1 MRQSNPKSY
10 LENNTKS
17 EANLSA
23 TLAVI
28 AGLVATLA
36 QGISTVSVA
45 LAIQEEQQAAFNNS
59 EELQA
64 IHRQLHE
71 LTKEV
76 KKIKKGLNIS

>member
-36 QGISTVSVA
+36 EGISTVSVA